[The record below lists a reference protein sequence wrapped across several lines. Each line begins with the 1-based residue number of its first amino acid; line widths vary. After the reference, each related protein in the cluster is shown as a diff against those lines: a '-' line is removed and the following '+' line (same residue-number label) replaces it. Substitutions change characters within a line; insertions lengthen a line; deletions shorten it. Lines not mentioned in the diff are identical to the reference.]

1 MVRVIIFDSDRTLVP
16 TDLEKILFNY
26 VIPTYIAGRY
36 GLPLS
41 EARNK
46 FYDELR
52 KASSSCEALFFSLEV
67 ISELINMPYDEIIQ
81 ILDGICS
88 VVIKPDPS
96 IISPLRFLKEK
107 GLRIVVLTDTD
118 TAIATYKIKY
128 AGLSK
133 YIDKVFSST
142 ELFGKRKTGK
152 IYLKL
157 MGFLRDVGY
166 ASDPK
171 EVLVVGDDI
180 ERDYKAPRE
189 AGMHSILISDESV
202 PGVDAIR
209 HLGELIDILQL

>member
-1 MVRVIIFDSDRTLVP
+1 MVKVIVFDLDRTLVP

-26 VIPTYIAGRY
+26 VIPTYIAGRH
-36 GLPLS
+36 GLSVS
-41 EARNK
+41 EARSK

-88 VVIKPDPS
+88 VVIRPDPS
-96 IISPLRFLKEK
+96 IIRPLRLLKEK

-142 ELFGKRKTGK
+142 ELFGRRKTGRV
-152 IYLKL
+152 YLKL
-157 MGFLRDVGY
+157 MGFLRDIGY
-166 ASDPK
+166 ASNPK

-189 AGMHSILISDESV
+189 VGMYSILISDEPV
-202 PGVDAIR
+202 PGVDVIR